1 MPEVTVLVPLQPPH
15 GCELCLPIPR
25 NYIDHA
31 GLVKHLKREHGA
43 TLYFECRVCGLVLD
57 KLKTLKA
64 HQLKAI
70 NCRTCIESQP
80 PPEPVPKDRKIIRI
94 PTRPRKTYVRRTKR
108 NDTTS
113 ADSDE
118 DNTPTTPAPRA
129 TNRRVRTS
137 RRRTSNSQEE
147 PQLASTQPASTSH
160 ETARQCTSVPPS
172 TLEPTTQTA
181 VPQVSSTPQ
190 ASISSQLDINSP
202 PETQAPLQATSPI
215 QPTPDLDNNIVPDNL
230 EVASTSPASH
240 QVQRDNDTT
249 RLQPTDYANSPHSC
263 GSYPS
268 FLPTAHKP
276 ADDNPLVAAF
286 SPAEVSTRLQR
297 SHNTVPG
304 PDGLRY
310 HHWLR
315 TDPKGIIL
323 CSAFNAALRLLH
335 IPSNWRH
342 SNTILIHKRGDQ
354 HQIDN
359 WRPIALSNTF
369 GKTFSACLASRFL
382 SWCTTNNIFSGAQKG
397 FLRHEGCLDHS
408 FLLQT
413 IIQDARRTR
422 SNCHIAWL
430 DLANAF
436 GSVPHDTIL
445 ACLHWCGLHPDS
457 VNVIRELLRDNFTS
471 IRAHDSLTESIPI
484 NSGVCQGCPLS
495 PLLFNVVVET
505 AIRSVTELHHGYK
518 LHGEE
523 INILAYADD
532 LVLISST
539 PDGLQ
544 QQLDRLTDWAK
555 WAGLNFK
562 PGKCATLSVLGE
574 RHTTSDDTF
583 TLDGQQLPNLQRD
596 ESYTY
601 LGIPTGFSNKHTN
614 DSVISNLIEDISK
627 LDRAKLAPW
636 QKFDALNTILLPK
649 LTFHLLLGT
658 NPKKRLHDLDR
669 HIKKCAKRWL
679 NLPQRASPELIHL
692 PYDRGGTNITPCSS
706 LADICQL
713 THAAHLF
720 DSRDPTVTTIALGT
734 LRNVVRHRIR
744 RVPTDED
751 IRAFLD
757 GSMEGDIGLPSKD
770 ITSSWARLRAA
781 TRRLRKTID
790 ISWHYTGTSFVLTTG
805 GNIIPRHA
813 CTKVLMAMVKS
824 ATLHQLLQKP
834 DQGKSF
840 HLIAGHPTSNH
851 FLRDG
856 LYTSFADWRF
866 VHRARL
872 SVVPL
877 NGLRRFGNMSK
888 KCRQCSHSNE
898 TLAHVLNHCGPN
910 LRLATQRH
918 NSVLNRL
925 FHAIN
930 NQDLKIYCNQ
940 NIPGFDDRCHPD
952 LVTICERTKTATI
965 IDVAVPFENGQN
977 AFNVARDMKISKYSA
992 LTQHLRQQGYDIY
1005 CDAFIMGSLGGFDPA
1020 NISVIQRLGIS
1031 RKYAKMMTK
1040 LMVSDCIRWSREI
1053 YCNHLRYGRRNH

>member
-1 MPEVTVLVPLQPPH
+1 MAAPNISVLVPLQPFHP
-15 GCELCLPIPR
+15 CQLCLPIPR
-25 NYIDHA
+25 QYIDHA
-31 GLVKHLKREHGA
+31 GLVRHLKREHNV
-43 TLYFECRVCGLVLD
+43 TLSFECRACGLIQD
-57 KLKTLKA
+57 KLKTLKH
-64 HQLKAI
+64 HQQRSDS
-70 NCRTCIESQP
+70 CRSCIEALSPPTP
-80 PPEPVPKDRKIIRI
+80 PPPVSRRIRI
-94 PTRPRKTYVRRTKR
+94 PLRPRKTYQRRTIRPPNSSTPSSSVQPTDNCPSSSTSKHTR
-108 NDTTS
+108 RTTRS
-113 ADSDE
+113 SDR
-118 DNTPTTPAPRA
+118 TIVHPALSSPAPALTPAPSSPIFTGVTTPSPAGRQRSRPSPA
-129 TNRRVRTS
+129 VPICQSTPPMAPPPPSLPPAVQLPSPGPDTGSPLAWNARTNAMTCTPPTTAPVAPPRTPDQMDS
-137 RRRTSNSQEE
+137 
-147 PQLASTQPASTSH
+147 QPAPSSV
-160 ETARQCTSVPPS
+160 TAWCDRFSVALDEDMLDNMVDDLVTLAHNICNVSPYRPPLNGDHPSRDITNDARLIQCLYRRNRTK
-172 TLEPTTQTA
+172 A
-181 VPQVSSTPQ
+181 V
-190 ASISSQLDINSP
+190 SIITDG
-202 PETQAPLQATSPI
+202 
-215 QPTPDLDNNIVPDNL
+215 QPTYCRIDR
-230 EVASTSPASH
+230 SF
-240 QVQRDNDTT
+240 VQQHFTT
-249 RLQPTDYANSPHSC
+249 IYANTLHSC

-276 ADDNPLVAAF
+276 TDDNPLVAAF

-297 SHNTVPG
+297 SHNTAPG

-315 TDPKGIIL
+315 TYPKGIIL

-397 FLRHEGCLDHS
+397 FLRHEGCFDHS
-408 FLLQT
+408 FLLQA
-413 IIQDARRTR
+413 IIQIARRTR

-457 VNVIRELLRDNFTS
+457 VNVIRELLKDNFTS
-471 IRAHDSLTESIPI
+471 IRAHDGLTESIPI
-484 NSGVCQGCPLS
+484 NSGVRQGCPLS

-505 AIRSVTELHHGYK
+505 AIRSITELHHGYK

-574 RHTTSDDTF
+574 KHTSSDDTF

-658 NPKKRLHDLDR
+658 NPKKRLYDFDR

-692 PYDRGGTNITPCSS
+692 FYDRGGTNIPPCSS

-720 DSRDPTVTTIALGT
+720 DSRDPMVTAIALGT

-744 RVPTDED
+744 RVPTDDD

-770 ITSSWARLRAA
+770 ITSSWARLHAA
-781 TRRLRKTID
+781 TRRLRKNIN

-813 CTKVLMAMVKS
+813 CTKVLTAMVKS
-824 ATLHQLLQKP
+824 ATR
-834 DQGKSF
+834 
-840 HLIAGHPTSNH
+840 I
-851 FLRDG
+851 R
-856 LYTSFADWRF
+856 
-866 VHRARL
+866 V
-872 SVVPL
+872 
-877 NGLRRFGNMSK
+877 
-888 KCRQCSHSNE
+888 SHSISLQVTPPATTSLE
-898 TLAHVLNHCGPN
+898 TGCTLH
-910 LRLATQRH
+910 LRTGDLYIEPVSVWSRSMAYDALATCQR
-918 NSVLNRL
+918 SV
-925 FHAIN
+925 ASA
-930 NQDLKIYCNQ
+930 
-940 NIPGFDDRCHPD
+940 
-952 LVTICERTKTATI
+952 AT
-965 IDVAVPFENGQN
+965 PM
-977 AFNVARDMKISKYSA
+977 R
-992 LTQHLRQQGYDIY
+992 HLRT
-1005 CDAFIMGSLGGFDPA
+1005 S
-1020 NISVIQRLGIS
+1020 
-1031 RKYAKMMTK
+1031 
-1040 LMVSDCIRWSREI
+1040 
-1053 YCNHLRYGRRNH
+1053 